1 MLVLRENDILTLLG
15 GLSPADTRDLLA
27 KFHNL
32 LRQYSNSVYQKSSER
47 LIHQPER
54 ISIVTKNGNT
64 ALFMPSSVTTST
76 GVKVVTVPVKG
87 LIKGS
92 INVFSPD
99 GDLVGV
105 LNAAE
110 ITAFRTSLAVM
121 IPFELYQGDKKNIIV
136 FGAGR
141 QAEWHIKLALLLADV
156 DHITVINRSGPGRI
170 GELFETLRSNYPKTQ
185 FDILLKHDPKYNA
198 SLEARLKDAAV
209 VFCCTPSV
217 EPHFP
222 ASYLDSKQR
231 FISLIGS
238 YKPHMQ
244 EIDAKTLRSGERIYV
259 DTKEGCLVEAGELIM
274 ANVNEAQLLEIGEI
288 PNGTVLKDSGNVVFK
303 CVGMGVMDVFMA
315 SELLEMAKVKDLGLT
330 VDDF

>member
-1 MLVLRENDILTLLG
+1 MLILRGNDVESM
-15 GLSPADTRDLLA
+15 LSSLPVAETRNVLA
-27 KFHNL
+27 KFHDL
-32 LRQYSNSVYQKSSER
+32 LRQYSNSMHQKSSER

-54 ISIVTKNGNT
+54 ISIATNNGNT

-76 GVKVVTVPVKG
+76 GVKVVTVPAKG

-92 INVFSPD
+92 INIFAPD
-99 GDLVGV
+99 GELEGV

-121 IPFELYQGDKKNIIV
+121 IPFDLYQRDKSNIVV

-156 DHITVINRSGPGRI
+156 KHMTVVNRSNHGRT
-170 GELFETLRSNYPKTQ
+170 GALFETLRSEYPETQ
-185 FDILLKHDPKYNA
+185 FDILLKDDPKYDT
-198 SLEARLKDAAV
+198 LLDARLKDATV
-209 VFCCTPSV
+209 IFCCTPSV
-217 EPHFP
+217 VPHFP
-222 ASYLDSKQR
+222 ASYLDSKPR
-231 FISLIGS
+231 FISMIGS

-244 EIDAKTLRSGERIYV
+244 EIDAATLLSGERIYV

-274 ANVNEAQLLEIGEI
+274 ANVKEDQLLEIGELS
-288 PNGTVLKDSGNVVFK
+288 NGAVLEDKGNVIFK
-303 CVGMGVMDVFMA
+303 CVGMGVMDIFMA
-315 SELLEMAKVKDLGLT
+315 SELLRMAKEKDLGLT